1 MEILIFDTH
10 WRLSIIISLY
20 KFMQRHSS
28 EGCLFSSEKT
38 CEVKPVSVGSQREA
52 SSSQKLLSENKNW
65 FCLPKLE
72 EQRKSYINP

>member
-20 KFMQRHSS
+20 KFTQRHSS

-38 CEVKPVSVGSQREA
+38 CDVKLVSVRSQWEA

-65 FCLPKLE
+65 FCQPNLE
-72 EQRKSYINP
+72 EQRKIYVNP